1 MFSCERGTP
10 VGRESLHKED
20 TRDPYHQPPDVN
32 YIAVFEN
39 SDLPHD
45 VYSQRGHPVKNTILK
60 SGSIV
65 HLRWLVVTPNDDS
78 MGPTAQLIRIS
89 FPSPSGFEVGVGF
102 IWV

>member
-10 VGRESLHKED
+10 VGRESLDKED
-20 TRDPYHQPPDVN
+20 KRDPYHQPPAEN

-39 SDLPHD
+39 SDLPQD
-45 VYSQRGHPVKNTILK
+45 AYSQGRHPVKNTVLK
-60 SGSIV
+60 SGSTV
-65 HLRWLVVTPNDDS
+65 RLGWLVVTPNDDS

-89 FPSPSGFEVGVGF
+89 FPSPSGFEEGVGF